1 MKNNLQI
8 LKAMCHEKPL
18 SSYATM
24 FGYKE
29 EDGRATF
36 SKKVDFTRFGDE
48 PTIANEFMG
57 DFYNKIVNQY
67 TVNLFEQSPLMT
79 HFGRFAKTMSKI
91 GDIEERIATKLQS
104 VINYDT
110 DTAPTNPFEVNKPQI
125 VLSFI
130 STTDKDITFVTLNYE
145 QWYGAFVKE
154 NGLSSLAGQIL
165 SDLNTAIENDIYYK
179 ILADISDTNKLVS
192 KEVTKIN
199 DTSEATVKEST
210 LKFYREVLELRTK
223 MNLPSKTGEFNK
235 SALENNGTP
244 YGKMVLYLNV
254 KYATSTM
261 VSVLA
266 SLFNSSKIEL
276 KWDVVEF
283 PSTATGVIGVLMD
296 ERAYVFGTRI
306 KFTQSIMNPR
316 NMYINTYNHAWYK
329 RGVVPFY
336 NAVILKEKA
345 TA

>member
-1 MKNNLQI
+1 MTKNI
-8 LKAMCHEKPL
+8 DYLKAMCHEKPY
-18 SSYATM
+18 SNYAKY
-24 FGYKE
+24 FGYQEK
-29 EDGRATF
+29 DGEASFTR
-36 SKKVDFTRFGDE
+36 KVDFELFAISE
-48 PTIANEFMG
+48 PQVANEFIG
-57 DFYNKIVNQY
+57 DFANKLTRQHIVS
-67 TVNLFEQSPLMT
+67 LFEQKPLEGT
-79 HFGRFAKTMSKI
+79 FARFLKTYNKV
-91 GDIEERIATKLQS
+91 GDIEEYVASKLQP
-104 VINYDT
+104 VNNYDS
-110 DTAPTNPFEVNKPQI
+110 DTSPTNPFEVSKPKV
-125 VLSFI
+125 VLTYI
-130 STTDKDITFVTLNYE
+130 QTTDKQFTYVTLNYE

-165 SDLNTAIENDIYYK
+165 SDLNTAIENDLYYK
-179 ILADISDTNKLVS
+179 ILAEISDTNKLVS
-192 KEVTKIN
+192 KEVAKID
-199 DTSEATVKEST
+199 DTSETTIKEST
-210 LKFYREVLELRTK
+210 LKFYRDVLEIRTK

-316 NMYINTYNHAWYK
+316 NMFINTYNHAWYK

-336 NAVILKEKA
+336 NAVILKEK